1 MDDGIT
7 KEDFDELK
15 KLIIKLNGKPKVQP
29 QYLRLEQAPDY
40 VSITAKTFKKW
51 RDAGLVPTTV
61 IGGIT
66 VVNKDD
72 LDALMLKYRVGNV

>member
-1 MDDGIT
+1 MDDAIT

-15 KLIIKLNGKPKVQP
+15 KLIIKLSRKPKVQP

-40 VSITAKTFKKW
+40 VSITSKTFTKW
-51 RDAGLVPTTV
+51 RKNGLVPTSV
-61 IGGIT
+61 IGGVT